1 MHILFFADHHPD
13 SLGGVQ
19 TSLMLQKKFLERAG
33 HTVTMVV
40 SRRFRRNRR
49 LEGMIEV
56 PSLPLP
62 PTGAYSIE
70 PSLKLAYRTVQ
81 RKLAKMALPVDIVHV
96 QADVWGA
103 ILGAAWAKDHNLPCV
118 HTVHTNLD
126 LGFVHTLGRTGA
138 GRVAQVLNRW
148 AASMLDHEIPK
159 NSKNVWAFKE
169 QVCRHA
175 NFVTSPSG
183 HFARELEKHKVVEK
197 ALVFPNGVD
206 DDVVEGIEK
215 TQSPADGRELDFVWA
230 GRMSAEKRITEFLGA
245 YHSAN
250 LANTHL
256 HIYGSGQL
264 EARVRL
270 LLVQLGLS
278 KTATFHGRLP
288 HRDLVSRFASA
299 DLVAQSS
306 VGFETQGMTV
316 YESIAVG
323 TPVFVADPKIAAEL
337 PADNVWLSKTPS
349 VDDMARALT
358 RAAKDIRSGNSKR
371 AVDTGDWSVLQSEIT
386 AKMIHIYEKAIAEGP
401 KS

>member
-70 PSLKLAYRTVQ
+70 PSLKLAYRSVQ

-103 ILGAAWAKDHNLPCV
+103 ILGAAWAKDHNLPYV

-126 LGFVHTLGRTGA
+126 LGFEHTLGKIGTQRI
-138 GRVAQVLNRW
+138 AQILNRW
-148 AASMLDHEIPK
+148 AASMLGHDLPK
-159 NSKNVWAFKE
+159 NDKNVWAFTE

-183 HFARELEKHKVVEK
+183 HFARELEKRHVVEH

-215 TQSPADGRELDFVWA
+215 TSSPATDRELDFVWA

-245 YHSAN
+245 FHQAN

-278 KTATFHGRLP
+278 QTATYHGRLP
-288 HRDLVSRFASA
+288 HRDLVSRFAEA

-323 TPVFVADPKIAAEL
+323 TPVFVADPKIAAAL
-337 PADNVWLSKTPS
+337 PEANVWLSTTPS
-349 VDDMARALT
+349 IDDMTRTLV
-358 RAAKDIRSGNSKR
+358 RAAKDIRSGNAKR
-371 AVDTGDWSVLQSEIT
+371 ALDTGDWSVLQSEIT
-386 AKMIHIYEKAIAEGP
+386 AKMVAIYEQAIQQGP
-401 KS
+401 KL

>member
-19 TSLMLQKKFLERAG
+19 TSLMLQKKYLERAG

-40 SRRFRRNRR
+40 SRRFRRNRS

-70 PSLKLAYRTVQ
+70 PSLKLAYRSVQ

-103 ILGAAWAKDHNLPCV
+103 ILGAAWAKDHDLPYV

-126 LGFVHTLGRTGA
+126 LGFSHTLGKTGTQ
-138 GRVAQVLNRW
+138 RVAQVLNRW
-148 AASMLDHEIPK
+148 AASMLGHDVP
-159 NSKNVWAFKE
+159 NNDKNVWAFKE

-175 NFVTSPSG
+175 NYVTSPSG
-183 HFARELEKHKVVEK
+183 HFARELEKHHVVEH

-206 DDVVEGIEK
+206 DDVVDGIEK
-215 TQSPADGRELDFVWA
+215 SSSPAEHRELDFVWA
-230 GRMSAEKRITEFLGA
+230 GRMSAEKRINEFLGA
-245 YHSAN
+245 FHQAN
-250 LANTHL
+250 LPNTHL

-270 LLVQLGLS
+270 LLVQLGLTKS
-278 KTATFHGRLP
+278 ATFHGRLP

-316 YESIAVG
+316 YEAIAVG
-323 TPVFVADPKIAAEL
+323 TPVLVADPKIASEL
-337 PADNVWLSKTPS
+337 PAEHVWLSKTPS
-349 VDDMARALT
+349 IDDMARTLT

-371 AVDTGDWSVLQSEIT
+371 AIDTGDWSVLQSQIT
-386 AKMIHIYEKAIAEGP
+386 AKMIHIYEKAIQEGP
-401 KS
+401 KG

>member
-56 PSLPLP
+56 PALPLP

-126 LGFVHTLGRTGA
+126 LGFVHTIGRTGA

-197 ALVFPNGVD
+197 AWVFPNGVD

-215 TQSPADGRELDFVWA
+215 TQSSAEGRELDFVWA

-270 LLVQLGLS
+270 LLVQLGLT

-337 PADNVWLSKTPS
+337 PAENVWLSKSPS
-349 VDDMARALT
+349 VDDMARALS

-371 AVDTGDWSVLQSEIT
+371 AIDTGDWSVLQSEIT
-386 AKMIHIYEKAIAEGP
+386 AKMIAIYEKAIAEGP

>member
-183 HFARELEKHKVVEK
+183 HFASELEKHKVVEK

>member
-56 PSLPLP
+56 PALPVP

-81 RKLAKMALPVDIVHV
+81 RKLAKMALPVDIVHI
-96 QADVWGA
+96 QADMWGA
-103 ILGAAWAKDHNLPCV
+103 ILGAAWAKDHGLPLV
-118 HTVHTNLD
+118 QTVHTNLEV
-126 LGFVHTLGRTGA
+126 GISHTFGKIATQ
-138 GRVAQVLNRW
+138 RVAQVMNAW
-148 AASMLDHEIPK
+148 AASMLGHETPK
-159 NSKNVWAFKE
+159 NSKDIWAFKE
-169 QVCRHA
+169 QISRHA

-183 HFARELEKHKVVEK
+183 HFARELEKHNVVSN

-206 DDVVEGIEK
+206 DDVVEGI
-215 TQSPADGRELDFVWA
+215 SPVVHKDLNRTLDFVWA
-230 GRMSAEKRITEFLGA
+230 GRLSSEKRITEFIGA
-245 YHSAN
+245 FHTAN
-250 LANTHL
+250 LENVHL
-256 HIYGSGQL
+256 NIYGSGQL
-264 EARVRL
+264 EAKVRL
-270 LLVQLGLS
+270 VLVQLGLHDRV
-278 KTATFHGRLP
+278 TFHGRLP
-288 HRDLVSRFASA
+288 HRDLVARFAQA

-323 TPVFVADPKIAAEL
+323 TPVLVADPKIAAEL
-337 PADNVWLSKTPS
+337 PDENVWLSKTPS
-349 VDDMARALT
+349 VDDMARVMI
-358 RAAKDIRSGNSKR
+358 RAAKDIRSGNTKR
-371 AVDTGDWSVLQSEIT
+371 ALDTGDWSVLQSQIT
-386 AKMIHIYEKAIAEGP
+386 AKLIEIYKKAIKQGP
-401 KS
+401 KL

>member
-126 LGFVHTLGRTGA
+126 LGFAHTLGPVPAGWLRYSIVGRLRCSNTKFLRTA
-138 GRVAQVLNRW
+138 
-148 AASMLDHEIPK
+148 
-159 NSKNVWAFKE
+159 
-169 QVCRHA
+169 
-175 NFVTSPSG
+175 
-183 HFARELEKHKVVEK
+183 
-197 ALVFPNGVD
+197 
-206 DDVVEGIEK
+206 
-215 TQSPADGRELDFVWA
+215 
-230 GRMSAEKRITEFLGA
+230 RMSG
-245 YHSAN
+245 
-250 LANTHL
+250 
-256 HIYGSGQL
+256 
-264 EARVRL
+264 L
-270 LLVQLGLS
+270 L
-278 KTATFHGRLP
+278 KN
-288 HRDLVSRFASA
+288 RFAA
-299 DLVAQSS
+299 
-306 VGFETQGMTV
+306 
-316 YESIAVG
+316 
-323 TPVFVADPKIAAEL
+323 
-337 PADNVWLSKTPS
+337 
-349 VDDMARALT
+349 T
-358 RAAKDIRSGNSKR
+358 R
-371 AVDTGDWSVLQSEIT
+371 TT
-386 AKMIHIYEKAIAEGP
+386 
-401 KS
+401 

>member
-81 RKLAKMALPVDIVHV
+81 RKLAKMAMPVDIVHV

-126 LGFVHTLGRTGA
+126 LGFAHTLGRTGA

-148 AASMLDHEIPK
+148 AASMLDHEVPK

-175 NFVTSPSG
+175 NYVTSPSG
-183 HFARELEKHKVVEK
+183 HFARELEKHKVVEN

-245 YHSAN
+245 FHSAN
-250 LANTHL
+250 LPNTHL

-270 LLVQLGLS
+270 LLVQLGLT

-337 PADNVWLSKTPS
+337 PAENVWLARTPS

-358 RAAKDIRSGNSKR
+358 RAAKDIRTGNSKR
-371 AVDTGDWSVLQSEIT
+371 AIDTGDWSVLQSEIT
-386 AKMIHIYEKAIAEGP
+386 AKMIAIYAKAIAEGP
-401 KS
+401 KA

>member
-19 TSLMLQKKFLERAG
+19 TSLMLQKKYLERAG

-148 AASMLDHEIPK
+148 AASMLDHELPK

-175 NFVTSPSG
+175 NYVTSPSG
-183 HFARELEKHKVVEK
+183 HFARELEKHHVVEQ

-270 LLVQLGLS
+270 LLVQLGLT

-323 TPVFVADPKIAAEL
+323 TPVLVADPKIAAEL
-337 PADNVWLSKTPS
+337 PSENVWLSKSPS
-349 VDDMARALT
+349 VDDMART
-358 RAAKDIRSGNSKR
+358 ISRAAKDIRSGNSKR
-371 AVDTGDWSVLQSEIT
+371 AIDTGEWSVLQSEIT
-386 AKMIHIYEKAIAEGP
+386 AKMIAIYEKAISEGP
-401 KS
+401 KP

>member
-56 PSLPLP
+56 PALPLP

-126 LGFVHTLGRTGA
+126 LGFVHSIGRTGA

-159 NSKNVWAFKE
+159 NDKNVWAFKE

-175 NFVTSPSG
+175 NYVTSPSG
-183 HFARELEKHKVVEK
+183 HFARELEKHKVVEH

-215 TQSPADGRELDFVWA
+215 TQSSAEGRELDFVWA

-245 YHSAN
+245 YHTAG
-250 LANTHL
+250 LPNTHL

-270 LLVQLGLS
+270 LLVQLGLT

-337 PADNVWLSKTPS
+337 PPENVWLSKSPS

-358 RAAKDIRSGNSKR
+358 RAAKDIRAGNSKR
-371 AVDTGDWSVLQSEIT
+371 AIDTGDWSVLQSEIT
-386 AKMIHIYEKAIAEGP
+386 EKMIAIYKKAIAEGP